1 MKYHMPA
8 EPTEKDFL
16 ALIGPGAGLWTGLRQ
31 YLAVNYGGH
40 RPELS
45 VGKKEHDWTIRYRRS
60 GKTLVTL
67 MPEEGG
73 FCALVVLG
81 KEEVAKARKAGL
93 NAAVR
98 EVFDKAK
105 QYHDGRWLWIR
116 PKTKGDLTSVK
127 KLIAL
132 KSTPMNCK

>member
-1 MKYHMPA
+1 MTTAK
-8 EPTEKDFL
+8 PTEKDFL
-16 ALIGPGAGLWTGLRQ
+16 ALIGPRAGLWTGLRAW
-31 YLAVNYGGH
+31 LAENYGGH

-45 VGKKEHDWTIRYRRS
+45 VGKKERDWTIRYRRS

-67 MPEEGG
+67 MPEDGG

-81 KEEVAKARKAGL
+81 KEEVEKTHQAKL
-93 NAAVR
+93 NGTVR
-98 EVFDKAK
+98 QVFEKAK

-127 KLIAL
+127 KLIVL

>member
-1 MKYHMPA
+1 MSVQ
-8 EPTEKDFL
+8 PTEKDFL
-16 ALIGPGAGLWTGLRQ
+16 ALIGPRAGLWTELRAW
-31 YLAVNYGGH
+31 LAENYGGH

-73 FCALVVLG
+73 FCVLVVLG
-81 KEEVAKARKAGL
+81 KDEVEKAQAAKL
-93 NAAVR
+93 NDYVR
-98 EVFDKAK
+98 ETLEKSK

-116 PKTKGDLTSVK
+116 LKTKGDLGSVK
-127 KLIAL
+127 AL
-132 KSTPMNCK
+132 LAVKRKPGK

>member
-1 MKYHMPA
+1 LTTAK
-8 EPTEKDFL
+8 PTEKDFL

-31 YLAVNYGGH
+31 YLAENYGGH

-45 VGKKEHDWTIRYRRS
+45 VGKKERDWTIRYRRS

-81 KEEVAKARKAGL
+81 KDEVEKARKVEL

-116 PKTKGDLTSVK
+116 PKTKGDLASVK
-127 KLIAL
+127 AL
-132 KSTPMNCK
+132 LAVKRQPQS